1 MTIVE
6 SQLEDVF
13 ASLGP
18 SMIIFDG
25 QFVVVM
31 SLRGPSMAGSQ
42 FRVITTPFETK
53 CGDL

>member
-6 SQLEDVF
+6 SQLEAVV
-13 ASLGP
+13 ASPGP
-18 SMIIFDG
+18 SMAISDG

-42 FRVITTPFETK
+42 LRVIVTLFGTK